1 MQARGS
7 RHREVSPQAADFP
20 WTAVQGVPEGV
31 VSWGR
36 MVVWRRGDSAR
47 LLYPGV
53 IDAGSGPPEAS
64 VDVGAE
70 SEVAIQPRSLR
81 GECFGRRGR
90 SRGTVVQQ
98 RVSDQRGAP
107 GRKHRAGTV

>member
-1 MQARGS
+1 MA
-7 RHREVSPQAADFP
+7 
-20 WTAVQGVPEGV
+20 QGVPEGV

-70 SEVAIQPRSLR
+70 SEVAIQPRSLER
-81 GECFGRRGR
+81 RVLRTAWPVQGDCGTAARLRSAWSPREEASHWYCLEAACTGEFV
-90 SRGTVVQQ
+90 T
-98 RVSDQRGAP
+98 
-107 GRKHRAGTV
+107 RK